1 METERF
7 GRCGLFPV
15 EHRRT
20 EIWKSRS
27 AATQMM
33 QRSRLLSFPQRRK
46 LTCVSVKASLQLR
59 SRSVCGQRGGVCHQG
74 DLARCSSLL
83 LPSALLIFP
92 LWLTSALTQ
101 SKATQRVFH
110 GLAASPPDASDASFS
125 HTQKSLLFFPHI
137 CVILEQIRDLGIVQG
152 DSGVFSVCS
161 VSGKLDESGNVS
173 LHI

>member
-1 METERF
+1 MAFSQLSTVV
-7 GRCGLFPV
+7 L
-15 EHRRT
+15 
-20 EIWKSRS
+20 KSEKV
-27 AATQMM
+27 A
-33 QRSRLLSFPQRRK
+33 LQRRRWRSDPGCCHFRSGWSW
-46 LTCVSVKASLQLR
+46 LACQWRHRCSWGAEAS
-59 SRSVCGQRGGVCHQG
+59 GQRGGVCHQG

-161 VSGKLDESGNVS
+161 VSGKWDESGNVS